1 MTTVLFIL
9 ASAAALASIFL
20 LKRASERDALA
31 EHNNLVCE
39 VFLKICRIHLANYR
53 AVIKDKTLT
62 NILPEEEQDMLI
74 TRAEVSSAQARIV
87 LAILEDII
95 KENNLQI

>member
-31 EHNNLVCE
+31 EHNSLVCD
-39 VFLKICRIHLANYR
+39 VFLKISRIHLANAQALIR
-53 AVIKDKTLT
+53 DKILT
-62 NILPEEEQDMLI
+62 NIPSQEELDMLI

-87 LAILEDII
+87 LAILDDII
-95 KENNLQI
+95 KENNI